1 MCNIYINNIGNL
13 YRYIK
18 LYLYI
23 KHVLLNIVDKN
34 KYKIKYKY
42 VYR

>member
-18 LYLYI
+18 FIY
-23 KHVLLNIVDKN
+23 
-34 KYKIKYKY
+34 
-42 VYR
+42 